1 MADMHGALEIE
12 MGDNR
17 REIVG
22 VVVHVMA
29 VGHLGRAAMAAP
41 VVGDDAEAVVEEEH
55 HLGVPVVRRERPAV
69 AEHDGL
75 TLAPILVEDLDAVL
89 GLDEGH

>member
-1 MADMHGALEIE
+1 MPRQEVHDLAAAGRMADMHGALEIE

-41 VVGDDAEAVVEEEH
+41 VVGDDA
-55 HLGVPVVRRERPAV
+55 GSR
-69 AEHDGL
+69 G
-75 TLAPILVEDLDAVL
+75 
-89 GLDEGH
+89 

>member
-1 MADMHGALEIE
+1 
-12 MGDNR
+12 
-17 REIVG
+17 
-22 VVVHVMA
+22 
-29 VGHLGRAAMAAP
+29 MAAP

-69 AEHDGL
+69 AENDGL

-89 GLDEGH
+89 GLDEGHCSLRLYQSLGDRHTTSGRPGAI